1 MKKTII
7 TSIIFSLSCITVQ
20 AQTTGTGKKI
30 TEPVKH
36 YPTATR
42 EVSLFDTKGMSSNT
56 AALLL
61 DLKKMEANPAVMSMD
76 ELAKKHYLVVRNNRL
91 YANSFIM
98 VTKNFSTSVFEEHGV
113 LQIKQSGGIYKGL
126 IPIEQIATL
135 AAAPTVQYLQIGERV
150 ATDVDSSRR
159 ASNVNQVHQGLA
171 PLNTG
176 YTGKGSVVGVIDGGF
191 DFTHP
196 TFYDST
202 GVENYR
208 IKRTWLQNHNSGQAP
223 SGFTYGTELQ
233 SHIAMLVAG
242 TDYMYGDHGSHCA
255 GIAAGSGGY
264 PGSPYKGAAP
274 ESDIVLVST
283 SGTDVSIA
291 DGIEYIQNYAKS
303 VNKPSAINMSLSTTA
318 GPHDGTTLAD
328 KYQEGLSGPGKLMVK
343 TIGNNGRYTQY
354 IEHKYYLTDTIV
366 KTFLSFTE
374 AEPTRRNAGNGEVH
388 IWGEPFRNFSVRVVL
403 YNTVT
408 DQEEASL
415 PYKIPANISIID
427 TFMMLGTN
435 NIPAF
440 VTINTGI
447 APFNNKPYANVNVIN
462 VLQPD
467 ADRKIM
473 LEITATDGTTKMW
486 GSRFGRVY
494 FTDYGYLP
502 PVVPGVT
509 DNNVGEGGACGN
521 CCIVVG
527 AYTSKNTWM
536 PLNNIPGSIPALVGN
551 ISSFSSKGPTA
562 HGVTKPDIVAPGESI
577 VSSVNS
583 FSPEYTPQSPGTIKE
598 VSIGSKKWYFGLMD
612 GTSMAAPMV
621 TGILALWLEKYP
633 TLTREQAIEIMKKTA
648 ITDTFTGAIPANGSN
663 TWGWG
668 KINAF
673 DGLIT
678 VSVDNVP
685 VEVSLKVYPNPVSN
699 EVNIA
704 FENAAEKSLVMLYDV
719 TGKVVYQKELSG
731 IVPGQIEKINTDKLV
746 AGLYALKI
754 SNGTYTAAY
763 KIIKK

>member
-1 MKKTII
+1 MKRIII
-7 TSIIFSLSCITVQ
+7 TSIIFSLSCITIQ
-20 AQTTGTGKKI
+20 AQTNGTGKKI

-61 DLKKMEANPAVMSMD
+61 DMKKMEANPATMSRE
-76 ELAKKHYLVVRNNRL
+76 ELVKKHYLVMRGNRL

-98 VTKNFSTSVFEEHGV
+98 VTKNFSTSVFEEAGV

-135 AAAPTVQYLQIGERV
+135 AAAPTIQYLQIGQRV

-159 ASNVNQVHQGLA
+159 VSNVNQVHQGLS

-176 YTGKGSVVGVIDGGF
+176 YRGKGAVVGIVDNGF
-191 DFTHP
+191 DYTHP

-202 GVENYR
+202 GEDNYR
-208 IKRTWLQNHNSGQAP
+208 IKRTWLQNDNSGSAP
-223 SGFTYGTELQ
+223 AGFTYGTELK

-242 TDYMYGDHGSHCA
+242 TDNMYGDHGSHVA

-274 ESDIVLVST
+274 ESDVVLVSHA
-283 SGTDVSIA
+283 GTDVSIA
-291 DGIEYIQNYAKS
+291 DGIEYIQNYAVS
-303 VNKPSAINMSLSTTA
+303 VNKPSAVNMSLSTTA

-328 KYQEGLSGPGKLMVK
+328 KYQEGLSGPGKLMVR
-343 TIGNNGRYTQY
+343 TIGNNGEYTQY

-374 AEPTRRNAGNGEVH
+374 VSFTKRNAGDGEVH
-388 IWGEPFRNFSVRVVL
+388 IWGEPFQNFSVRVVL

-408 DQEEASL
+408 NQEEASM

-427 TFMMLGTN
+427 TFIMVGTN
-435 NIPAF
+435 NIPSY
-440 VTINTGI
+440 VVINTGI
-447 APFNNKPYANVNVIN
+447 APFNNKPYADVYVVNSM
-462 VLQPD
+462 QPD

-502 PVVPGVT
+502 PVVAGVT
-509 DNNVGEGGACGN
+509 DHNVGEGGACGN

-527 AYTSKNTWM
+527 SYTSKNTWM
-536 PLNNIPGSIPALVGN
+536 PLNNVPGSSAALVGN

-562 HGVTKPDIVAPGESI
+562 HGVTKPDIVAPGQAI

-583 FSPEYTPQSPGTIKE
+583 FSSVYNAQFFGTVKE
-598 VSIGSKKWYFGLMD
+598 VSIGSLSWYFGIMN

-648 ITDTFTGAIPANGSN
+648 ITDTFTGAIPTAGSN

-685 VEVSLKVYPNPVSN
+685 GEVSLKVYPNPVSN

-704 FENAAEKSLVMLYDV
+704 FEKAAEKSLVLLCDV
-719 TGKVVYQKELSG
+719 TGKVVYQKELSN
-731 IVPGQIEKINTDKLV
+731 IVPGHIEKIITDGL
-746 AGLYALKI
+746 ATGLYALKI
-754 SNGTYTAAY
+754 SNGNHTAGY
-763 KIIKK
+763 KIVKN